1 MAFYIPIRL
10 VEESADC
17 AVYEYSQAVLE
28 PDPER
33 RGRFKTVRT
42 NVGLVTVSKVSDSI
56 EQVSGDEWDSDRRYF
71 VRVAA
76 KLRECQEAG
85 VVAAGLSLSAW
96 KGGAGPLPAMCS
108 PHRESPPDA

>member
-85 VVAAGLSLSAW
+85 LFPSALSYSA
-96 KGGAGPLPAMCS
+96 
-108 PHRESPPDA
+108 